1 MVIKNHFSVFIW
13 HKSTIAKIVDTRTSL
28 FSGWPTADPTLMSQY
43 LQQICVPLRSHGFTD
58 NNVDE
63 IVRSIRCLAKHGILT
78 LDTNT
83 TKPAKSPPPAI
94 WNQDSSVPGKSLKQ
108 RCR

>member
-1 MVIKNHFSVFIW
+1 
-13 HKSTIAKIVDTRTSL
+13 
-28 FSGWPTADPTLMSQY
+28 MSQY

-58 NNVDE
+58 VNVDE

-78 LDTNT
+78 LDTNI

-94 WNQDSSVPGKSLKQ
+94 WNQDSSVPGTYIKLRELKGVNVQ
-108 RCR
+108 IYFHFCPIFKQMYKTR

>member
-1 MVIKNHFSVFIW
+1 
-13 HKSTIAKIVDTRTSL
+13 
-28 FSGWPTADPTLMSQY
+28 MSQY

-58 NNVDE
+58 VNVDE

-78 LDTNT
+78 LDTNI

-94 WNQDSSVPGKSLKQ
+94 WNQDSSVPGKSYKIKDGKISKYPICPNVVNFANFFILAEIAI
-108 RCR
+108 

>member
-1 MVIKNHFSVFIW
+1 
-13 HKSTIAKIVDTRTSL
+13 
-28 FSGWPTADPTLMSQY
+28 MSQY

-58 NNVDE
+58 INVDE

-78 LDTNT
+78 LDTNI

-94 WNQDSSVPGKSLKQ
+94 WNQDSSVPGKSYRIKDGKISKYIFIFVSSSKK
-108 RCR
+108 CR

>member
-1 MVIKNHFSVFIW
+1 
-13 HKSTIAKIVDTRTSL
+13 
-28 FSGWPTADPTLMSQY
+28 MSQY

-58 NNVDE
+58 VNVDE

-78 LDTNT
+78 LDTNI

-94 WNQDSSVPGKSLKQ
+94 WNQDSSVPGKSYFHFYPILKLIRAAKANFSQ
-108 RCR
+108 ARPNILPQFF

>member
-1 MVIKNHFSVFIW
+1 
-13 HKSTIAKIVDTRTSL
+13 
-28 FSGWPTADPTLMSQY
+28 MSQY

-58 NNVDE
+58 VNVDE

-78 LDTNT
+78 LDTNI

-94 WNQDSSVPGKSLKQ
+94 WNQESSVPGIFFIFIPSSNKYTKLGDADI
-108 RCR
+108 

>member
-1 MVIKNHFSVFIW
+1 
-13 HKSTIAKIVDTRTSL
+13 
-28 FSGWPTADPTLMSQY
+28 MSQY

-58 NNVDE
+58 VNVDE

-78 LDTNT
+78 LDTNI

-94 WNQDSSVPGKSLKQ
+94 WNQDSSVPGKIYFHYRPILNK
-108 RCR
+108 CTKLGDADI